1 MMRCE
6 EVQELLP
13 DYAENLLSEVTQ
25 RRVDHH
31 MASCYACR
39 SDYELWTD
47 SGEWMKED
55 MEQYHSV
62 TPSRSIVDA
71 VMARILSEEKWA
83 IPIGRKIF
91 TVTARMRRMGASAA
105 AVLLMVFTFTL
116 YLNTSSTEHANA
128 LMIDGELMAMET
140 SKAQVISSSMQADD
154 GTYVV
159 ETPPLSAQQEDA
171 LQYATASIVPLD
183 GKPVN
188 NDYAK
193 PNYSIVLSVF
203 GILITVLTMSWL
215 TRV

>member
-13 DYAENLLSEVTQ
+13 DYAENLLSEITQ

-39 SDYELWTD
+39 SDYELWSD
-47 SGEWMKED
+47 SGEWMRED
-55 MEQYHSV
+55 KEQYHAV

-91 TVTARMRRMGASAA
+91 TVTAKMRRMGASAA
-105 AVLLMVFTFTL
+105 VILLMVFTFTL
-116 YLNTSSTEHANA
+116 YLNTSSSEHANS
-128 LMIDGELMAMET
+128 LVIDGELMAVES
-140 SKAQVISSSMQADD
+140 SKAQVISSSMQSDD

-159 ETPPLSAQQEDA
+159 ETPPLAKHDDA
-171 LQYATASIVPLD
+171 LQYATASIIPLD
-183 GKPVN
+183 GKPAS

-203 GILITVLTMSWL
+203 GILITVITMSWL

>member
-6 EVQELLP
+6 EVQEILP
-13 DYAENLLSEVTQ
+13 EYAENLLSEVTH
-25 RRVDHH
+25 RRVDNH
-31 MASCYACR
+31 MATCYACR
-39 SDYELWTD
+39 SDYELWSD
-47 SGEWMKED
+47 SGEWMKAD
-55 MEQYHSV
+55 MEEYHAV

-91 TVTARMRRMGASAA
+91 TVTAKMRRMGASAA
-105 AVLLMVFTFTL
+105 AILLMLFTFTL
-116 YLNTSSTEHANA
+116 YLNTSSTEHANS
-128 LMIDGELMAMET
+128 LMIDGELMAMDS
-140 SKAQVISSSMQADD
+140 SKAQVISSSMQDD
-154 GTYVV
+154 NGTYVV
-159 ETPPLSAQQEDA
+159 ENSPLSGQEET
-171 LQYATASIVPLD
+171 LEYATASIVPLD

-188 NDYAK
+188 QDYAK